1 MGRKNLYKIA
11 DWNPVT
17 ASHLLSRALF
27 GFTKEDLDFALSL
40 TIDDFVDNYLL
51 KDLSEPPQSPGFWVT
66 DTSNTNRTERSYE
79 LTFWWFNLMLTQGYS
94 FRERMVLFWHNH
106 FVSQLSVVRLP
117 QLMYWQ
123 NKLFRDYAFGNFKEL
138 TKKVTTDPA
147 MLIYLDGQKNHKD
160 DPNENYAR
168 ELMEL
173 FTLGIGNYTEN
184 DIVEAARAL
193 TGWQVEDL
201 SSYFNS
207 DRFDDTPKTFMGQTG
222 NFNYEDIIDI
232 IFTKEEVSKFICRK
246 LYKEFVYFEPDE
258 ALVSEMAQIFRDNN
272 YEIKPVLSTLLKS
285 VIFYTD
291 EVIGAKIKSPIEF
304 ILTLIKQLKISQ
316 PKYDYLRRT
325 ANLLDQ
331 VPFEPPNVAGW
342 EGDKKWI
349 STTTL
354 PARHVYTDNIVSG
367 EESEINIVEFA
378 RTFQSSENAEQ
389 FVDEMIGLYL
399 QFPISENR
407 RQFLLDTLLDGSAVY
422 DWSTHNENSE
432 KRLESFFKALFRLP
446 EYQLC

>member
-11 DWNPVT
+11 DWNTRT

-40 TIDDFVDNYLL
+40 TIEDFVDNYLL
-51 KDLSEPPQSPGFWVT
+51 KDLPEPQSPGFWVT
-66 DTSNTNRTERSYE
+66 DPSNTNRTERSYE

-201 SSYFNS
+201 NSYFNP

-222 NFNYEDIIDI
+222 NFNYEDIIEI
-232 IFTKEEVSKFICRK
+232 IFTKEAVSKFICRK

-272 YEIKPVLSTLLKS
+272 YEIRPVLSTLLKS

-304 ILTLIKQLKISQ
+304 ILTLIKQLKINQ
-316 PKYDYLRRT
+316 PNYDYLRRT
-325 ANLLDQ
+325 ANILDQ

-354 PARHVYTDNIVSG
+354 PARHVYTDKIVNG
-367 EESEINIVEFA
+367 DESEINIVEFA
-378 RTFQSSENAEQ
+378 RTFDSAENAEQ
-389 FVDEMIGLYL
+389 FVDEMINLYL
-399 QFPISENR
+399 QFPLSENR